1 MPSIQRSVT
10 PAVVVKLVL
19 RCPLILAARHLEAV
33 VGAKQAWIFVRA
45 GLFLSELAAWIA
57 ALAAALLGDWRWAV
71 ASAAFAVSAD
81 VVGRAWSRKSPV
93 PLPYFMWWLLLLPRG
108 AHSPKN
114 LRRVLEPRPGERI
127 LEVGPGVGV
136 HALVI
141 AKALQPDGVIDV
153 IDVEQ
158 AMLDRLMQRATRRG
172 FTNIVPR
179 QGDARQLPYP
189 ESTFDAAYLI
199 GVLGEVPDGV
209 AALRELRRVLK
220 PDGRLIVG
228 ELLLDPDFVSFAA
241 LKEKG
246 NDAGFTLVGQ
256 AGTSVAYWAIFRP
269 GGAAG

>member
-1 MPSIQRSVT
+1 M
-10 PAVVVKLVL
+10 
-19 RCPLILAARHLEAV
+19 ARHLEAA

-57 ALAAALLGDWRWAV
+57 ALATALLGNWRCAA

-141 AKALQPDGVIDV
+141 AKALQPDGMLDV

-172 FTNIVPR
+172 LTNIVPR

-189 ESTFDAAYLI
+189 ERMFDAAYLI

-220 PDGRLIVG
+220 PDGRLIIG
-228 ELLLDPDFVSFAA
+228 ELLIDPDFVSFAA
-241 LKEKG
+241 LREKG
-246 NDAGFTLVGQ
+246 NEAGFTLVGQ

-269 GGAAG
+269 GGAAAAT